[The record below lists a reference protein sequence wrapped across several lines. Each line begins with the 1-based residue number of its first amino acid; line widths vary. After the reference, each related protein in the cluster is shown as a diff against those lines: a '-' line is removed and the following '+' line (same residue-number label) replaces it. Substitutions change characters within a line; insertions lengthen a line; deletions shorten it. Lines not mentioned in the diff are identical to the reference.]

1 MLHKRGE
8 NTAAVGLEVF
18 SKNLSG
24 TVEADNYCAKTCH
37 VHITHQCV
45 HRLPVEENIC
55 LGLIVVIKSM
65 M

>member
-1 MLHKRGE
+1 M
-8 NTAAVGLEVF
+8 AAVGLKVF

-24 TVEADNYCAKTCH
+24 TVDADNYCAKTYH
-37 VHITHQCV
+37 IHITHQCV